1 MPKNHII
8 SSNLVGL
15 LGRESLSAFKFQ
27 ELSENIKKTSK
38 FTLESINDFYI
49 IELSESENNL
59 SKEKEE
65 QIYKLL
71 DLESFNNDISLD
83 DVFFV
88 SPRQGVQSPWA
99 SKALNIFESCGL
111 REVLKIEKL
120 KVIKFLNK
128 DENIKQLENLLYDPL
143 VESIFYGRKNLKET
157 FNISEKK
164 ETLYFDLK
172 NNPDSLND
180 LNFSMGLAL
189 NDYEKNYLIEG
200 YKNLSKKTSDVEL
213 MMFSQI
219 NSEHCRHKIFNS
231 TWLLENKDQENSLF
245 SFIKNTFKNFSDGV
259 LSAYSD
265 NAAVISGLGK
275 TRFYPD
281 PVSKEYISIQENN
294 NFCIKV
300 ETHNHPTAIA
310 PFPGAA
316 TGAGGEI
323 RDEGA
328 TGRGA
333 KPKAGLTGFSVSH
346 LRIPD
351 HIESWEGKED
361 KPERIASPLRIMLD
375 APIGAASFNNEF
387 GRPNILGYFRSFESK
402 DSSGKHYGFHK
413 PIMLAGGLGNIRPMH
428 TDKLKVSSSA
438 KIIVLGGPGYLI
450 GLGGGSASS
459 VESGKSKEGLD
470 FASVQRSNPEMQRR
484 CQEVID
490 QSWQLGDKNP
500 IAFIH
505 DVGAGGLSNALPEL
519 AKDCNLGAIIDINK
533 IPVVDKS
540 MSSLEI
546 WCNESQ
552 ERYVMAI
559 EEEKLEEF
567 KTICEREKCPY
578 SVVGEFTKEKKFILL
593 DKELKENS
601 INLEMDFIFGAKEQL
616 KRNLILSSKEPLD
629 KVSINGDIRKM
640 LLDVLRHPTVGSK
653 NFLITIGDRNVGGL
667 TYRDQL
673 VGPLQIPVAD
683 NGITLS
689 SYESNQGE
697 AMAIGERS
705 PIAVYDAAASGRLS
719 ITEALTNILSSGI
732 KDISKI
738 KLSANWMAS
747 PNNDSNNFDLY
758 ETVKTISED
767 LCQLWNITIPVGK
780 DSLSMETTWDNKKT
794 TSPQSLIVSAFA
806 PIEDVTK
813 SITPDFINDENLIVA
828 KIDFGL
834 NKNRLGGSILSE
846 VLNKELGD
854 VPDID
859 CIEEFPKIFNF
870 ICKLIQEKKIFAYHD
885 ISDGGLAA
893 TLVEMMLSGNCGFS
907 LKINSNQEILVKK
920 LFSEESGIVIQISN
934 DTLLEL
940 NDFFASID
948 QKNMISSI
956 GITNDLD
963 CFKIISN
970 DFEEIFDFETL
981 MKNWTSVTTKL
992 KALRDNPISAK
1003 SEADAFLNKEKNK
1016 LTQKVAFKVSNNKFS
1031 SKPKM
1036 GVIRDQGVN
1045 GQVEMAAAFSRA
1057 GFSAVDIH
1065 MSDIKNNLINLDHF
1079 EGLAFPGGF
1088 SYGDVLG
1095 AGRGWSN
1102 SILMN
1107 TYLLDKFSK
1116 FFERPNTFTLGVC
1129 NGCQVLSEMKEIIP
1143 GTEHWPALRKNISNQ
1158 FEARLTQLKI
1168 NPSKSIFFKGMEDS
1182 QLIVPVAHGEGRM
1195 VFDKESDIESL
1206 ISNQQIPLQYV
1217 DSSGFV
1223 TEDYPLNPNG
1233 SVDGITS
1240 VCSLDGR
1247 VTILMPHPER
1257 AFLNNQLSW
1266 TDQKDSSLSPWMEMF
1281 INARKEIN

>member
-15 LGRESLSAFKFQ
+15 LGRESFSKFKFQ
-27 ELSENIKKTSK
+27 EISENIKKTSE
-38 FTLESINDFYI
+38 FSLVSINDFYV
-49 IELSESENNL
+49 IELSESKSDL
-59 SKEKEE
+59 SEEKEE

-71 DLESFNNDISLD
+71 QAEIFNDDISFEES
-83 DVFFV
+83 FFV

-111 REVLKIEKL
+111 TEVSKIEKL
-120 KVIKFLNK
+120 KVIKFLNEDK
-128 DENIKQLENLLYDPL
+128 NIKKLENLLYDPL
-143 VESIFYGRKNLKET
+143 VESIFYGTKNLKET

-172 NNPDSLND
+172 KNPNSLND
-180 LNFSMGLAL
+180 LNSSMGLAL
-189 NDYEKNYLIEG
+189 NDYEKNYLISG
-200 YKNLSKKTSDVEL
+200 YKNLSKQTSDVEL

-231 TWLLENKDQENSLF
+231 SWLLENKVQENSLF
-245 SFIKNTFKNFSDGV
+245 SFIRDTYKNFSDGV

-265 NAAVISGLGK
+265 NAAVISGLGNA
-275 TRFYPD
+275 RFYPD
-281 PVSKEYISIQENN
+281 PISKEYISIKENN

-333 KPKAGLTGFSVSH
+333 KPKAGLSGFSVSH
-346 LRIPD
+346 LRIPE
-351 HIESWEGKED
+351 HIESWEDKED

-387 GRPNILGYFRSFESK
+387 GRPNILGYFRSFESR
-402 DSSGKHYGFHK
+402 DFAGKHFGFHK

-459 VESGKSKEGLD
+459 VESGKSNEGLD

-490 QSWQLGDKNP
+490 QCWQLGNKNP

-533 IPVVDKS
+533 IPIVDKS

-552 ERYVMAI
+552 ERYVVAI
-559 EEEKLEEF
+559 EDKELEDF
-567 KTICEREKCPY
+567 KNICDREKCPY
-578 SVVGEFTKEKKFILL
+578 SVVGEFTEENKFILL
-593 DKELKENS
+593 DKELNENS
-601 INLEMDFIFGAKEQL
+601 IDLDMDFIFGAKEQL
-616 KRNLILSSKEPLD
+616 KRDLILSPKKSLD
-629 KVSINGDIRKM
+629 KANVNGDLRKM
-640 LLDVLRHPTVGSK
+640 LLDILRHPTVGSK

-689 SYESNQGE
+689 SYGLIQGE
-697 AMAIGERS
+697 AMSLGERS
-705 PIAVYDAAASGRLS
+705 PIAVYDAAAAGRLA
-719 ITEALTNILSSGI
+719 IAEALTNILSSGVE
-732 KDISKI
+732 DISKI

-747 PNNDSNNFDLY
+747 PNTDSNNLDLY

-767 LCQLWNITIPVGK
+767 LCQPWNITIPVGK
-780 DSLSMETTWDNKKT
+780 DSLSMETTWENKKT
-794 TSPQSLIVSAFA
+794 TSPQSLVVTAFA

-828 KIDFGL
+828 RIDFGL

-846 VLNKELGD
+846 VMNKQLGD
-854 VPDID
+854 VPDLD
-859 CIEEFPKIFNF
+859 CKEEFPKIFNF
-870 ICKLIQEKKIFAYHD
+870 ICKLIQEKKIIAYHD
-885 ISDGGLAA
+885 ISDGGLAVA
-893 TLVEMMLSGNCGFS
+893 LVEMMLSGNCGFS
-907 LKINSNQEILVKK
+907 LKMHLDQEDLTKQ

-934 DTLLEL
+934 NTFLEL
-940 NDFFASID
+940 QDFFASID
-948 QKNMISSI
+948 QIDMLIKL
-956 GITNDLD
+956 GATNDLD
-963 CFKIISN
+963 CLKIVSK
-970 DFEEIFDFETL
+970 DTQEMFDFKVL
-981 MKNWTSVTTKL
+981 MKNWTSVTTKM
-992 KALRDNPISAK
+992 KALRDNPLSAE

-1016 LTQKVAFKVSNNKFS
+1016 LTQKVNFKISNNKFL
-1031 SKPKM
+1031 SKPRM

-1045 GQVEMAAAFSRA
+1045 GQVEMAAAFSQA

-1065 MSDIKNNLINLDHF
+1065 MSDIKNNLIDLDHF
-1079 EGLAFPGGF
+1079 EGIAFPGGF

-1107 TYLLDKFSK
+1107 NNLLDSFTR

-1143 GTEHWPALRKNISNQ
+1143 GTEHWPVLKKNISNQ

-1168 NPSKSIFFKGMEDS
+1168 NPSKSIFFKGMEHS
-1182 QLIVPVAHGEGRM
+1182 QLLVPVAHGEGRM
-1195 VFDKESDIESL
+1195 VFDKKSDIENL

-1217 DSSGFV
+1217 DSNGSI

-1240 VCSLDGR
+1240 VCSSDGR

-1266 TDQKDSSLSPWMEMF
+1266 TDQEDSIFSPWMEIF